1 MVMNNQVVYVEKKH
15 VNDIWHMTWLK
26 RKYNSFFSQFL
37 KLTNSFIWF
46 LFCSGQQLVTFD
58 SCMTNIYLVCIQ
70 IQWISNVVFG
80 ISKVQMCQSHIFIHF
95 FSSGTNESMEM
106 LFFFFAFVCFIFTC
120 FQRVEI
126 FCCHCRIRTGY
137 YDLLFDLGDWR
148 DFCWSVGR
156 SVSESGK
163 RSEWQLF
170 SDCVTTTNYGHGDF
184 NFNFQFKSVNC
195 SLVVFFTDSIQQQR
209 RTNTS
214 KKKSK
219 KTKHWLS
226 VSINDVDDDVW
237 FLQLD

>member
-1 MVMNNQVVYVEKKH
+1 MYVEKKH

-37 KLTNSFIWF
+37 KLTNSFISFIWF
-46 LFCSGQQLVTFD
+46 FFWPTTCHIWFMYDKYIFGMYSNSMNFKCCVWYIKSANVSITYIYSWCFFFVWNKWINGNDCFFLCICLFH
-58 SCMTNIYLVCIQ
+58 IYLFSTGRNILLSL
-70 IQWISNVVFG
+70 SNPDGLLWFVWL
-80 ISKVQMCQSHIFIHF
+80 KRF
-95 FSSGTNESMEM
+95 F
-106 LFFFFAFVCFIFTC
+106 L
-120 FQRVEI
+120 
-126 FCCHCRIRTGY
+126 
-137 YDLLFDLGDWR
+137 
-148 DFCWSVGR
+148 